1 MWPAPSGS
9 FYSEDSPIDE
19 VSILKIV
26 WWIDSIALGGAQT
39 WLTLITRE
47 LAKKGYE
54 QTIISVNDRVDPRV
68 LEHFLKK
75 DIKFQVIGKT
85 GLLAGYGILRV
96 LFQLK
101 RERFDASVTTLFFSD
116 LIGQVM
122 SSLAGIPLRV
132 SAQQSSNQNFGLVRC
147 FLLRFVL
154 RLSSCVV
161 LNSEKYLE
169 VNRKRYLPDSIPI
182 TVIPNAVDVPSPE
195 GDLLILKRRK
205 DHQEFVLGMVGR
217 LAVEKEHEI
226 AIRALTRLKHLNV
239 RLVMTGEGPHGKH
252 LKEVAHKLGVDEQ
265 VEFLG
270 HVSDV
275 HDIYKKIDVLLQ
287 ISKYEGLPT
296 AVLEAMAAGCPVI
309 ATAVDGTKELVR
321 EGSTGWVVPAN
332 DSGALAEVVERIVS
346 EPAEV
351 ERRVQNAFGMV
362 SEHYD
367 MSKTAQRWIALIEQS
382 G

>member
-1 MWPAPSGS
+1 M
-9 FYSEDSPIDE
+9 
-19 VSILKIV
+19 KII

-68 LEHFLKK
+68 LEYFSRE

-116 LIGQVM
+116 LIGQVVT
-122 SSLAGIPLRV
+122 SLAGIPLRV
-132 SAQQSSNQNFGLVRC
+132 SAQQSSNQHYGLMRC
-147 FLLRFVL
+147 LLLRSVL
-154 RLSSCVV
+154 RLSNCIV
-161 LNSEKYLE
+161 LNSAKYLE
-169 VNRKRYLPDSIPI
+169 VNRKRYLPDSTPI
-182 TVIPNAVDVPSPE
+182 TVIPNAVDVPSHGGGLP
-195 GDLLILKRRK
+195 ILRRRK
-205 DHQEFVLGMVGR
+205 DDQEFVLGMVGR

-226 AIRALTRLKHLNV
+226 AIRALAQLKHRNV
-239 RLVMTGEGPHGKH
+239 RLVITGEGPHGRH
-252 LKEVAHKLGVDEQ
+252 LKEVANKLGVDEQ

-270 HVSDV
+270 YVSDV
-275 HDIYKKIDVLLQ
+275 HEVYKKIDVLLQ

-296 AVLEAMAAGCPVI
+296 ALLEAMAAGCPVI
-309 ATAVDGTKELVR
+309 ATSVDGTKELVR

-332 DSGALAEVVERIVS
+332 DPGALAEVVERILF
-346 EPAEV
+346 EPIEV
-351 ERRVQNAFGMV
+351 ERRVKNAFGLV
-362 SEHYD
+362 SKHYD
-367 MSKTAQRWIALIEQS
+367 MSKTAQRWIALIQNS
-382 G
+382 K